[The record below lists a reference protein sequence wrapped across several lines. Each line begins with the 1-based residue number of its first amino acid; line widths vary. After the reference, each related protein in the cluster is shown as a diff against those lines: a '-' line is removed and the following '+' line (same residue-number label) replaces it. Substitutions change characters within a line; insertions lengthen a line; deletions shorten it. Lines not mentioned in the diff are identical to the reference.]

1 MRAQSVNFQRGQDPK
16 DSMDIG
22 VSNDEVKKDLL
33 RQEFPGLDIDFKDY
47 YGGLI
52 ATVWYPDEGYPE
64 ESEDQF
70 MEVHYYWDDEA
81 NEWTP
86 DV

>member
-16 DSMDIG
+16 DAMGVG
-22 VSNDEVKKDLL
+22 VSNDEVKKQLL
-33 RQEFPGLDIDFKDY
+33 QDEFPGLDINFRDY

-52 ATVWYPDEGYPE
+52 ATVFYPDEGYPE
-64 ESEDQF
+64 ESDEEF
-70 MEVHYYWDDEA
+70 MEVNYYWDEDE